1 MKNLSHF
8 IYFSAVARHGSF
20 TLAARELG
28 LAPSSV
34 AKSVARLEKELG
46 ARLFHRTTRS
56 VTLTEE
62 GRALHAKSA
71 RLLEEIEALGLD
83 SGKDDDEPAGVLR
96 IGAPVGY
103 GVRVLLPI
111 LARLRERYPLLEID
125 LRLSDA
131 RVNFLDD
138 GLDAVLRFGAL
149 EDSTLIAHKIGE
161 ESLVL
166 CASPDYLSGHA
177 KIRNVQDLAHH
188 AVITFRLPTNGRD
201 RPLEFIERGRK
212 VVFTAEPSFRI
223 SHGEALAE
231 AAVLGV
237 GLAQMPEFLARPH
250 FIDGTLVEVLERCR
264 PAPLA
269 VNLVLPGSRMRPARV
284 RALIDA
290 LTTGAAARV

>member
-20 TLAARELG
+20 TQAARELG

-103 GVRVLLPI
+103 GVRVLLPV

-166 CASPDYLSGHA
+166 CASPDYLSGRA
-177 KIRNVQDLAHH
+177 KIRSVQDLADHS
-188 AVITFRLPTNGRD
+188 VITFRLPTNGRD

-212 VVFTAEPSFRI
+212 VVFTAEASFRI

-250 FIDGTLVEVLERCR
+250 FIDGALVEVLERCR

-269 VNLVLPGSRMRPARV
+269 VNLVLPGSRVRPARV

-290 LTTGAAARV
+290 LTPEAAARV

>member
-8 IYFSAVARHGSF
+8 VYFSAVARLGSF
-20 TLAARELG
+20 TQAARELG

-34 AKSVARLEKELG
+34 AKSVGRFEKDVG
-46 ARLFHRTTRS
+46 SRLFHRTTRS

-62 GRALHAKSA
+62 GRALYTKCA

-83 SGKDDDEPAGVLR
+83 SGKDDDAPAGVLR

-103 GVRVLLPI
+103 GVRVLLPA
-111 LARLRERYPLLEID
+111 LARLRERYPSLEID

-131 RVNFLDD
+131 RVNLLDE
-138 GLDAVLRFGAL
+138 GLDAVVRFGAL

-166 CASPDYLSGHA
+166 CASPGYLAAHA
-177 KIRNVQDLAHH
+177 KIRTVQDLTHH
-188 AVITFRLPTNGRD
+188 SLIAFRLPTNGRD

-212 VVFTAEPSFRI
+212 VVFTADAPFRI
-223 SHGEALAE
+223 SHGDALAE
-231 AAVLGV
+231 AAVLGA
-237 GLAQMPEFLARPH
+237 GLAQVPEFLAHPH
-250 FIDGTLVEVLERCR
+250 FVDGTLVEVLERCR
-264 PAPLA
+264 PAALA
-269 VNLVLPGSRMRPARV
+269 VNLVLPGSRVRPARV

-290 LTTGAAARV
+290 LTGPATRPS